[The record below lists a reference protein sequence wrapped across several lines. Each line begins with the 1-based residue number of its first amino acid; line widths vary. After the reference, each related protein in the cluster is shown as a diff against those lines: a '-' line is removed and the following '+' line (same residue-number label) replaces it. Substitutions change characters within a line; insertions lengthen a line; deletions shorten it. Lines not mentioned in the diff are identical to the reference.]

1 VSIRLKTDRRV
12 MADYP
17 IDSPQAAIRVV
28 GDMLKDM
35 DREHICI
42 INLQS
47 NGIPI
52 NCSICSI
59 GTINYAVNNPS
70 DMLKSSILSNAASL
84 IMVHN
89 HTSGVLNPSKEDIT
103 MTDRMIKVCNMVGIP
118 LIDHVI
124 VGGDN
129 ARYYSI
135 REKDLVYFDQSETY
149 EKDINKLE
157 FSKVAERRA
166 EHEQIYIR

>member
-1 VSIRLKTDRRV
+1 
-12 MADYP
+12 MADYA

-28 GDMLKDM
+28 GDMLKNM
-35 DREHICI
+35 DREHICT

-47 NGIPI
+47 NGLPI

-59 GTINYAVNNPS
+59 GTINYAVNNPA

-89 HTSGVLNPSKEDIT
+89 HTSGELKPSKEDIT

-129 ARYYSI
+129 AAYYSI
-135 REKDLVYFDQSETY
+135 REKNLLFFDQPQKY
-149 EKDINKLE
+149 ERDINKLE
-157 FSKVAERRA
+157 FSKVAERGKT